1 MVKKTDYNLLA
12 DEFARRTFDESGNY
26 YVKQFG
32 VQVRESLND
41 RQGNNGVYFKDQKTS
56 QGNEP
61 SSDSMIVQV
70 SPGKAYVRGY
80 EIEKVGSSFI
90 DVEKPRTIRK
100 LENQAFAFD
109 KVSKIKVNRVYGTP
123 FIGMGNNNTVKLIQ
137 QRTGATHSSQASG
150 HIGDA
155 RVYDFKLESAG
166 YTGDTSVYEL
176 FLWDIQTFTTL
187 IINSNLTA
195 SEGSLI
201 EGQRSGARG
210 FLQAPA
216 SNATTIVLTST
227 SGNFIVDE
235 PIRVNGVD
243 DSKTI
248 TTVTEFSIDDVK
260 SIYQQVSGFTFNAD
274 TVLSREGSPAP
285 AGTEF
290 SITTGGTCTVAG
302 NRFTRGIK
310 LQDIVK
316 YQKSGETDPTFN
328 RVSAIN
334 ANGSQITLVALGV
347 DIAGVCQKE
356 LPSGSTLVTSDFKFV
371 RAQIIDAKDSSFVS
385 DMPRAAISSL
395 DLTASEISTR
405 QRFTF
410 TSSGN
415 QATISIS
422 STNEFFEVFDEERY
436 NVSYANGG
444 VQILREA
451 NLVFSADRKSVTLKQ
466 LSQNASGVFT
476 ATVKRTQVTS
486 QKKTL
491 NECNKITINRS
502 QKTGSGTGLLGDGL
516 TSSDVYGTRVQ
527 DREIGL
533 HFPDIVRV
541 LAVFESSTTGDPNL
555 PSISLINRSAD
566 LTNTIN
572 GELVVGENSGATAR
586 VVT

>member
-1 MVKKTDYNLLA
+1 MCIRDRSITVN
-12 DEFARRTFDESGNY
+12 SG
-26 YVKQFG
+26 
-32 VQVRESLND
+32 
-41 RQGNNGVYFKDQKTS
+41 
-56 QGNEP
+56 
-61 SSDSMIVQV
+61 
-70 SPGKAYVRGY
+70 
-80 EIEKVGSSFI
+80 
-90 DVEKPRTIRK
+90 
-100 LENQAFAFD
+100 
-109 KVSKIKVNRVYGTP
+109 
-123 FIGMGNNNTVKLIQ
+123 
-137 QRTGATHSSQASG
+137 
-150 HIGDA
+150 
-155 RVYDFKLESAG
+155 
-166 YTGDTSVYEL
+166 
-176 FLWDIQTFTTL
+176 
-187 IINSNLTA
+187 LTA
-195 SEGSLI
+195 VDGSLI

-210 FLQAPA
+210 HLKAAA
-216 SNATTIVLTST
+216 SNATSLTLTST
-227 SGNFIVDE
+227 SGTFIVDE
-235 PIRVNGVD
+235 PIKVNGVND
-243 DSKTI
+243 TKTI
-248 TTVTEFSIDDVK
+248 TAVTENSIDDVK
-260 SIYQQVSGFTFNAD
+260 SIFQDVGDNEFNAD

-285 AGTEF
+285 AGTEY
-290 SITTGGTCTVAG
+290 SITTGGTVTVAG
-302 NRFTRGIK
+302 SRFSRGIK
-310 LQDIVK
+310 VNDIVK

-328 RVSAIN
+328 RVSAVN
-334 ANGSQITLVALGV
+334 ANGSQITVVALATDV
-347 DIAGVCQKE
+347 TGVCQKE
-356 LPSGSTLVTSDFKFV
+356 LPSGSTLVTSDFIIV

-395 DLTASEISTR
+395 DLTTSEISTR

-422 STNEFFEVFDEERY
+422 STNEYFEVFDEERY

-451 NLVFSADRKSVTLKQ
+451 NLVFSADRKSVTLKG
-466 LSQNASGVFT
+466 LSQNNPAVFT

-491 NECNKITINRS
+491 NECNKFTINRS

-572 GELVVGENSGATAR
+572 GD
-586 VVT
+586 